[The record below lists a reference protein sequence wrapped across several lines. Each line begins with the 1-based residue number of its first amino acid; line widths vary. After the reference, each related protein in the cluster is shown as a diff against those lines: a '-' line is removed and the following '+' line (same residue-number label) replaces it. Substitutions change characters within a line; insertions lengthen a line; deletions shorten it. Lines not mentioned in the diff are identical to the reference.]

1 MEKTFFII
9 KPDGVRRS
17 LIGHVI
23 ARVEIRGFTLEKLE
37 MRDVS
42 REMLDRHYA
51 DLVDKPFYPEIVS
64 YMTSGPV
71 VIGVLKGSDVIHRRR
86 GLPWVAPEPQL
97 LISTSTPADRSSFIS
112 ASRVCWVGS
121 RMSSRRLWVRISNCS
136 RDFLSVCGDRS
147 TQYLLIF
154 VGSGIGPATLAPVLF

>member
-17 LIGHVI
+17 LIGHDI

-51 DLVDKPFYPEIVS
+51 DPVDKPFYPEIVS

-71 VIGVLKGSDVIHRRR
+71 VIGVLKGSDVIHSWRKMMGATNPSDALPGTIR
-86 GLPWVAPEPQL
+86 GDFAHASDDGSVEN
-97 LISTSTPADRSSFIS
+97 IVHGSDSTES
-112 ASRVCWVGS
+112 AAREIA
-121 RMSSRRLWVRISNCS
+121 LWF
-136 RDFLSVCGDRS
+136 D
-147 TQYLLIF
+147 
-154 VGSGIGPATLAPVLF
+154 